1 MSDETKQEVVATVT
15 AAQKAPFSMAKSIA
29 VLGVAMM
36 FLCGFLAYLAY
47 DAFYAGPKAAGQ
59 TIYSDAK
66 SFVKNLLK
74 SSGQATVEVTTGPGH
89 AVMVY
94 SLWEKKQ
101 SVSYEYSTTW
111 MGSTKKIKLFR
122 EYNCRYG
129 VDASLKGVEASWD
142 SPGVLCLDQL
152 ETALVSME
160 PIGNIRIESEW
171 VFLNRL
177 KPEDCEAAHNGLLR
191 TARRIAANDADALQI
206 TKLRFER
213 LLRSN
218 LPDGYKLRTMD

>member
-1 MSDETKQEVVATVT
+1 MSDEEKQDVVATVPSNP
-15 AAQKAPFSMAKSIA
+15 KPPFGMAKAIA

-36 FLCGFLAYLAY
+36 LLCGFLAYLAY

-59 TIYSDAK
+59 TMYSDAK

-111 MGSTKKIKLFR
+111 RGSTKKIKLFR
-122 EYNCRYG
+122 EYKCRYG

-142 SPGVLCLDQL
+142 SPGVLCLDKL

-160 PIGNIRIESEW
+160 PIGNIRIECEDGLW
-171 VFLNRL
+171 NKL
-177 KPEDCEAAHNGLLR
+177 KPEDHEAAHNGLLR

-213 LLRSN
+213 LLWPN
-218 LPDGYKLRTMD
+218 LPDGYKLRPMD

>member
-1 MSDETKQEVVATVT
+1 MSNEEKQEVVTAVT
-15 AAQKAPFSMAKSIA
+15 SAPKPHFGMSKAIA
-29 VLGVAMM
+29 VLGVAMVL
-36 FLCGFLAYLAY
+36 LCGFLAYLAY
-47 DAFYAGPKAAGQ
+47 DAFYVAPKE
-59 TIYSDAK
+59 TVKTMYSDAK

-94 SLWEKKQ
+94 SLWEKEQK
-101 SVSYEYSTTW
+101 VSYEYSTTW
-111 MGSTKKIKLFR
+111 RGSTKRIKLTRTYKCF
-122 EYNCRYG
+122 YG

-142 SPGVLCLDQL
+142 SPGVLCLDKL

-160 PIGNIRIESEW
+160 PIGNIRIECEDGLW
-171 VFLNRL
+171 NRL
-177 KPEDCEAAHNGLLR
+177 TKEDHEAAHNGLLR

-213 LLRSN
+213 LLWPN
-218 LPDGYKLRTMD
+218 LPDGYKLRPMD